1 MTKKAAKTTK
11 RRAKPSAAQKQSD
24 TLILNLFIDLCDGD
38 DLGPFLEHI
47 NFDWAPVPANANPEQ
62 FFEAFKGHYT
72 NDGVLD
78 GEQPFNE
85 LATYPRYATTTTAA
99 DSRLPPAMT
108 TRRRSSPWGRRFSC
122 WCIGAAEL
130 PLLEPKPK

>member
-11 RRAKPSAAQKQSD
+11 RHAKPSAAQKESEA
-24 TLILNLFIDLCDGD
+24 LILGLSIDLCEGD
-38 DLGPFLEHI
+38 DLAPFLEHI

-78 GEQPFNE
+78 GEQPFND
-85 LATYPRYATTTTAA
+85 LATYPPIA
-99 DSRLPPAMT
+99 SR
-108 TRRRSSPWGRRFSC
+108 
-122 WCIGAAEL
+122 IVEL
-130 PLLEPKPK
+130 QIERDKVA